1 MLKSL
6 LPINISHDDV
16 AYKTVD
22 ELAEVL
28 RHALEAE
35 DIKKSASSK
44 LKISDDVIV
53 TVARL
58 AALDVKG
65 VAKMAGEVGKM
76 SKLRN
81 NGPIKISM
89 IGDVAAIDM
98 SIVVKS
104 GVKAVNVAQE
114 VQTAVKENVQNMTGV
129 PVARVNV
136 TVGGVAFE

>member
-1 MLKSL
+1 M
-6 LPINISHDDV
+6 
-16 AYKTVD
+16 
-22 ELAEVL
+22 
-28 RHALEAE
+28 EAE

-44 LKISDDVIV
+44 LKISDDVIIS
-53 TVARL
+53 VARL

-65 VAKMAGEVGKM
+65 VAKLAGEVGKM

-104 GVKAVNVAQE
+104 GEKAVNVAQE

-136 TVGGVAFE
+136 TVGGVAFD

>member
-1 MLKSL
+1 M
-6 LPINISHDDV
+6 
-16 AYKTVD
+16 
-22 ELAEVL
+22 
-28 RHALEAE
+28 EAE

-44 LKISDDVIV
+44 LKVSDDVII

-65 VAKMAGEVGKM
+65 VAKLAGEVGKM
-76 SKLRN
+76 SKLKK

-104 GVKAVNVAQE
+104 GEKAVNVAQE